1 MTAEIAIENRPRG
14 AHVVSSDPR
23 GEFRFRQL
31 LEWLPAGAYTCDPEG
46 LITYFNRPAVEIWG
60 RTPRLN
66 HPDDRFCGSFKLF
79 TPDGSPLR
87 HDQCWMALALKD
99 RREHNGQEIVIE
111 RPDGRRVTALA
122 HANPFLDDE
131 GRLLGAV
138 NVLVDITERKRV
150 EQALREAH
158 NSLAHQVIDRTAEL
172 TELSRHLMR
181 VAETDKAKLAAELHD
196 EMGSLLTVL
205 SMRLNRLG
213 EQLSDPRL
221 AVEHA
226 QMMDLVRSMVV
237 SQRRIATSLRPV
249 LLDTFGL
256 GVALRHY
263 VQDWGKHAG
272 IQAEVSIADHLP
284 ALPANA
290 SLALFRIAQEALTN
304 VAKHANASSVNVTL
318 KSEGVRVTLRIDD
331 DGIGLA
337 PGVAHLTSSHGIL
350 GMRERLLEFG
360 GVLLVEEGR
369 RGRGT
374 RLTASMLAAR

>member
-1 MTAEIAIENRPRG
+1 MPVEIAVEDRPRG
-14 AHVVSSDPR
+14 VHVVSSDPR

-31 LEWLPAGAYTCDPEG
+31 LERLPAGAYTCDLEG
-46 LITYFNRPAVEIWG
+46 LITYFNPQAVEIWG
-60 RTPRLN
+60 RTPKLN
-66 HPDDRFCGSFKLF
+66 HPDDRFCGSFKVF
-79 TPDGSPLR
+79 TPNGAPLR

-99 RREHNGQEIVIE
+99 GREHNGQEIIIE
-111 RPDGRRVTALA
+111 RPDGCRVTALA
-122 HANPFLDDE
+122 HASPFLDDE
-131 GRLLGAV
+131 GRILGAV
-138 NVLVDITERKRV
+138 NVLVDITERKLT
-150 EQALREAH
+150 EQALRDAH
-158 NSLAHQVIDRTAEL
+158 SKLARQVVERTAEL

-221 AVEHA
+221 AAEHA
-226 QMMDLVRSMVV
+226 QTMDLVRSMVV

-272 IQAEVSIADHLP
+272 IQAETGIADRLP

-304 VAKHANASSVNVTL
+304 VAKHSNASSVNVTL
-318 KSEGVRVTLRIDD
+318 SSESERVTLSIAD
-331 DGIGLA
+331 DGVGLA
-337 PGVAHLTSSHGIL
+337 PGVAHLASSHGIVS
-350 GMRERLLEFG
+350 MRERLLEFG
-360 GVLLVEEGR
+360 GVLLVEQGR
-369 RGRGT
+369 GGRGT
-374 RLTASMLAAR
+374 RVTASMLVAR

>member
-1 MTAEIAIENRPRG
+1 MSAETAVENRPPG
-14 AHVVSSDPR
+14 VHVVSRGRD

-31 LEWLPAGAYTCDPEG
+31 LERLPAGAYTCDPEG
-46 LITYFNRPAVEIWG
+46 LITYFNPQAVEIWG
-60 RTPRLN
+60 RTPKLN

-79 TPDGSPLR
+79 ASDGSLLK
-87 HDQCWMALALKD
+87 HHQCWMALALKD
-99 RREHNGQEIVIE
+99 RREHNGQEIIIE

-122 HANPFLDDE
+122 HANPFLDEE

-138 NVLVDITERKRV
+138 NVLVDITERKHA

-158 NSLAHQVIDRTAEL
+158 DKLARHVMQRTTEL
-172 TELSRHLMR
+172 TELSRYLMR

-221 AVEHA
+221 AVEHG
-226 QMMDLVRSMVV
+226 QTMDLVRSMVV

-256 GVALRHY
+256 GVALRHF

-272 IQAEVSIADHLP
+272 VQAEMGISDRLP

-304 VAKHANASSVNVTL
+304 VAKHASASSVNVSL
-318 KSEGVRVTLRIDD
+318 NSEGTRVTLSVDD

-337 PGVAHLTSSHGIL
+337 PGVAHLASSHGIL

-360 GVLLVEEGR
+360 GVLAVEKGR

-374 RLTASMLAAR
+374 RVTASMLAAS

>member
-1 MTAEIAIENRPRG
+1 MSAEIAVEDRPRG
-14 AHVVSSDPR
+14 VHVVSSDPR

-31 LEWLPAGAYTCDPEG
+31 LERLPAGAYTCDPEG
-46 LITYFNRPAVEIWG
+46 LITYFNPQAVEIWG
-60 RTPRLN
+60 RAPKLN
-66 HPDDRFCGSFKLF
+66 HPDDRFCGSFKF
-79 TPDGSPLR
+79 FASDGAAVR

-99 RREHNGQEIVIE
+99 RREHNGKEIIIE

-122 HANPFLDDE
+122 HASPFLDED

-138 NVLVDITERKRV
+138 NVLVDITERKRT
-150 EQALREAH
+150 EQALRDAH
-158 NSLAHQVIDRTAEL
+158 DKLAHYVVERTAEL

-213 EQLSDPRL
+213 EQLADPRL
-221 AVEHA
+221 AAEHV
-226 QMMDLVRSMVV
+226 QTMDLVRSMVV

-272 IQAEVSIADHLP
+272 LQAETGIADRLP

-304 VAKHANASSVNVTL
+304 VAKHSNASSVNVTL
-318 KSEGVRVTLRIDD
+318 NSEGTRVTLSIDD
-331 DGIGLA
+331 DGVGLA
-337 PGVAHLTSSHGIL
+337 PGVAHLASSHGIV

-360 GVLLVEEGR
+360 GVLLVEQGR

-374 RLTASMLAAR
+374 RVTASMLVAR